1 MFKKKEYQMFNNQ
14 EIHSKFKVI
23 WNVTFINMICVFFH
37 VYVFLYWINELFFSK
52 KKQKKTHQQRHI

>member
-23 WNVTFINMICVFFH
+23 
-37 VYVFLYWINELFFSK
+37 
-52 KKQKKTHQQRHI
+52 